1 MPEKTDTL
9 KPERESEPVPDWP
22 ARRKEA
28 REALQRL
35 RRIGESLP
43 VVDAVAIV
51 REGRDAS
58 EQDTR

>member
-1 MPEKTDTL
+1 MVEKTDTL
-9 KPERESEPVPDWP
+9 KPEKEPEPVADQP

-43 VVDAVAIV
+43 AVDAVAVV

-58 EQDTR
+58 EPGAR